1 MATIKSEFMS
11 KDLGC
16 KWNFIVR
23 NEASQ
28 EQGRESNF
36 DGEVII
42 CCFSESDAIYY
53 CIREFGIK

>member
-1 MATIKSEFMS
+1 ML